1 MDMKCTPSNDWT
13 DDTILVGAVDMYRV
27 VMMLLFV
34 LLLLVLGR
42 VTVGAVV
49 VGSAAEG
56 AASRFNLEM
65 GEDNE

>member
-13 DDTILVGAVDMYRV
+13 DDTILVGAVEMYRV

-34 LLLLVLGR
+34 RLLR

-49 VGSAAEG
+49 VGAAEG
-56 AASRFNLEM
+56 AAASRFNLET